1 MAPEIFKKSGHGKP
15 VDVWALGVITYFL
28 LCGYTPFDRESSVE
42 EMQAIM
48 AGDYSFEPPEYWED
62 VSEKAK
68 DFIRGC
74 LTVDSAH
81 RLTAQQC
88 VNHPWLSLEVP
99 VEKEADLLP
108 TVRQNFNARRFV
120 PYNSNLTC
128 RTFHAAIDAI
138 KAINFMKNG
147 GAMDGAF
154 SHSPQAVR
162 DKAVREAAAAQHA
175 GSGESQP
182 SQRSGGLWSSG
193 S

>member
-1 MAPEIFKKSGHGKP
+1 
-15 VDVWALGVITYFL
+15 
-28 LCGYTPFDRESSVE
+28 
-42 EMQAIM
+42 M

-74 LTVDSAH
+74 LTVDPAQ
-81 RLTAQQC
+81 RLTAKQC

-108 TVRQNFNARRFV
+108 TVRQNFNARRFAT
-120 PYNSNLTC
+120 PKNHHLTI

-138 KAINFMKNG
+138 KAINIMKNG

-162 DKAVREAAAAQHA
+162 DAAAKADSAAAQQG
-175 GSGESQP
+175 GSGGSQP
-182 SQRSGGLWSSG
+182 SQRSGGLWG
-193 S
+193 SKHTPPQ